1 MRFALALACAIA
13 WHVQAQDRVTGSAT
27 YPQGVPLPPGAV
39 FEATL
44 EDVSKAGARAEVL
57 GTARVARP
65 GSPPIAF
72 EIPYERSRIDPRH
85 RYSVRARI
93 VVDGRL
99 LYTTDTQVPV
109 LTQSS
114 GNQVALTLRS
124 PGSPATVENTY
135 WKLTR
140 LGGQRVGVARWP
152 EEPHLILHPD
162 SRRLSASGGCNRFT
176 GPYKLEGEQLR
187 FGRIAGTMKACA
199 DGMAAEKDFLAALG
213 QVRKVRAS
221 RQQLQL
227 LDGDDKPLARFEAIY
242 LR

>member
-1 MRFALALACAIA
+1 MRFALLLACAIG
-13 WHVQAQDRVTGSAT
+13 WHAQAADRVTGAAT
-27 YPQGVPLPPGAV
+27 YPQAIPLPPGAV
-39 FEATL
+39 FEAAL
-44 EDVSKAGARAEVL
+44 EDVSKAGAKAEVL
-57 GTARVARP
+57 GAARVARP
-65 GSPPIAF
+65 ESPPIAF
-72 EIPYERSRIDPRH
+72 EIPYDPSRIDPRR

-99 LYTTDTQVPV
+99 LYTTDTHVPV
-109 LTQSS
+109 LTGGS
-114 GNQVALTLRS
+114 GNHVTLTLRP

-140 LGGQRVGVARWP
+140 LGGQRVGVARRP
-152 EEPHLILHPD
+152 EEPHLVLHPD

-187 FGRIAGTMKACA
+187 FGRIAGTLKACA
-199 DGMAAEKDFLAALG
+199 DAMDTEKEFLAALG
-213 QVRKVRAS
+213 QARKVRAS

-227 LDGDDKPLARFEAIY
+227 LDADDKPLARFEAVY